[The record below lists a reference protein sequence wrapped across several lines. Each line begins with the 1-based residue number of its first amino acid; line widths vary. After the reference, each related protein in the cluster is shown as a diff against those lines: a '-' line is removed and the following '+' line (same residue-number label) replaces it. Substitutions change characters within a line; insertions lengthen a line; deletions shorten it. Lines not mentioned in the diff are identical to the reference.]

1 MRMPGT
7 FPSAGTNPDLDMGF
21 LVSLRQPASSSGMSD
36 EQLPASP
43 RRPAVD
49 GDINISASG
58 CPEHWV
64 EPRFTQAARVRVIV
78 TAIFFFLAA
87 GSNAAVLGSLLRKRR
102 KSHVRPLILSLALA
116 DLLVT
121 VVVMPLDVAW
131 NVTVQWYGGDISC
144 KLLNFLKLFAMYAAA
159 LVLVV
164 ISLDRHAAVLHPF
177 SRARRRNGMLL
188 RAAWT
193 GSVLLASPQ
202 LFLFHLHTVPGGN
215 FTQCVTHGSFRAHWE
230 ETVYNMFTFTTLYIT
245 PLSVMIV
252 CYIRIIWEISK
263 QLKINKG
270 LIRNQNDHI
279 SKARMKTLKMTI
291 VIVATFIICWTPYYL
306 LGLWYWFQPAMI
318 QKMPEYVNHSFFLF
332 GLLHTCTD
340 PVIYGL
346 YTPSFREDVQ
356 LCLRGIETVITRHE
370 RHKPILVSEKNIK
383 DGAVNGGVASGGSNG
398 TTVNTVC

>member
-1 MRMPGT
+1 
-7 FPSAGTNPDLDMGF
+7 
-21 LVSLRQPASSSGMSD
+21 
-36 EQLPASP
+36 
-43 RRPAVD
+43 
-49 GDINISASG
+49 
-58 CPEHWV
+58 
-64 EPRFTQAARVRVIV
+64 PRFTQAARVRVIV
-78 TAIFFFLAA
+78 TAIFFLLAA

-102 KSHVRPLILSLALA
+102 KSHVQPLSVSLALA
-116 DLLVT
+116 DLLVA
-121 VVVMPLDVAW
+121 VAVMPLDAAW

-144 KLLNFLKLFAMYAAA
+144 RLLNFLKLFAMYAAA

-164 ISLDRHAAVLHPF
+164 ISLDRHAAILHPF
-177 SRARRRNGMLL
+177 SRARRRNGLLL
-188 RAAWT
+188 RTAWA

-202 LFLFHLHTVPGGN
+202 GGLGLLPMLFLFHLHTVPGVN

-346 YTPSFREDVQ
+346 YTPSFR
-356 LCLRGIETVITRHE
+356 
-370 RHKPILVSEKNIK
+370 
-383 DGAVNGGVASGGSNG
+383 
-398 TTVNTVC
+398 

>member
-1 MRMPGT
+1 MCLPGT
-7 FPSAGTNPDLDMGF
+7 FPSAGTNPDLDKG
-21 LVSLRQPASSSGMSD
+21 LVPPRWPSNSSGMSD
-36 EQLPASP
+36 ERLPTSP
-43 RRPAVD
+43 CCPTME
-49 GDINISASG
+49 GDSNVSAPG
-58 CPEHWV
+58 CPERWV
-64 EPRFTQAARVRVIV
+64 EPRFTRAAMVRVTI
-78 TAIFFFLAA
+78 TAILFVLAA

-121 VVVMPLDVAW
+121 VVVMPLDAAW
-131 NVTVQWYGGDISC
+131 NVTVQWYGGDFSC

-164 ISLDRHAAVLHPF
+164 ISLDRHAAVLQPF
-177 SRARRRNGMLL
+177 SRARRRNGLLL
-188 RAAWT
+188 RAAWV
-193 GSVLLASPQ
+193 GSVLLALPQ

-230 ETVYNMFTFTTLYIT
+230 ETIYNMFTFTTLYIT
-245 PLSVMIV
+245 PLSVMII
-252 CYIRIIWEISK
+252 CYIQIIWEITK

-270 LIRNQNDHI
+270 LITQNDHI

-340 PVIYGL
+340 PIIYGL

-356 LCLRGIETVITRHE
+356 LCLRGIETAITRHE
-370 RHKPILVSEKNIK
+370 KHKPVPVSEKNIK
-383 DGAVNGGVASGGSNG
+383 DDAANGGVASGGSNG

>member
-1 MRMPGT
+1 QGMPEEQHRAS
-7 FPSAGTNPDLDMGF
+7 PH
-21 LVSLRQPASSSGMSD
+21 QPAA
-36 EQLPASP
+36 E
-43 RRPAVD
+43 
-49 GDINISASG
+49 GDANISASG
-58 CPEHWV
+58 CPERWV
-64 EPRFTQAARVRVIV
+64 EPTFTPAARVRVIV
-78 TAIFFFLAA
+78 TAVLFLLAA
-87 GSNAAVLGSLLRKRR
+87 CSNAAVLCSLVRKRR

-121 VVVMPLDVAW
+121 VAVMPLDAVW
-131 NVTVQWYGGDISC
+131 NVTVQWYAGDLSC

-164 ISLDRHAAVLHPF
+164 ISLDRHAAVLRPF
-177 SRARRRNGMLL
+177 AFARARRRNKLL
-188 RAAWT
+188 LCAAWAT
-193 GSVLLASPQ
+193 SLLLASPQ
-202 LFLFHLHTVPGGN
+202 LFLFHLHTIPGVN
-215 FTQCVTHGSFRAHWE
+215 FTQCVTHGSFQEHWE

-245 PLSVMIV
+245 PLSVMII

-270 LIRNQNDHI
+270 LIRNKNDHI

-306 LGLWYWFQPAMI
+306 LGLWYWFQPDMI
-318 QKMPEYVNHSFFLF
+318 QRMPEYINHSFFLF

-356 LCLRGIETVITRHE
+356 LCVRGLETAFTRQE
-370 RHKPILVSEKNIK
+370 RHKPVPGSEKNVK
-383 DGAVNGGVASGGSNG
+383 DDAVNGGVASGGSNG
-398 TTVNTVC
+398 TTVHTVC

>member
-1 MRMPGT
+1 
-7 FPSAGTNPDLDMGF
+7 
-21 LVSLRQPASSSGMSD
+21 MSD
-36 EQLPASP
+36 KQLPTAPGHPTS
-43 RRPAVD
+43 D
-49 GDINISASG
+49 GDTNTSAPS

-64 EPRFTQAARVRVIV
+64 EPQFTPAARVRVVV
-78 TAIFFFLAA
+78 TAVFFLLAA
-87 GSNAAVLGSLLRKRR
+87 GSNAAVLGSLLKKRR

-121 VVVMPLDVAW
+121 LVVMPLDAAW

-144 KLLNFLKLFAMYAAA
+144 KVLNFLKLFAMYAAA

-164 ISLDRHAAVLHPF
+164 ISLDRQAAVLRPF
-177 SRARRRNGMLL
+177 SRARRRNGLLL
-188 RAAWT
+188 RAAWA
-193 GSVLLASPQ
+193 GSLLLALPQ
-202 LFLFHLHTVPGGN
+202 LFLFHLRTVPGGN

-252 CYIRIIWEISK
+252 CYIRIVWEISK

-270 LIRNQNDHI
+270 LMRSQNDHI

-340 PVIYGL
+340 PIIYGL

-356 LCLRGIETVITRHE
+356 LCLRGIETAISRHE
-370 RHKPILVSEKNIK
+370 RHQPVSVSEKNIK
-383 DGAVNGGVASGGSNG
+383 DGVVNGGVASGCSNG
-398 TTVNTVC
+398 TTANTVC

>member
-1 MRMPGT
+1 
-7 FPSAGTNPDLDMGF
+7 
-21 LVSLRQPASSSGMSD
+21 MSD
-36 EQLPASP
+36 ERLPPSPHLPITEEDANASSP
-43 RRPAVD
+43 
-49 GDINISASG
+49 I
-58 CPEHWV
+58 CPERWV
-64 EPRFTQAARVRVIV
+64 EPRFTRAARVRVIITV
-78 TAIFFFLAA
+78 IFFLLAA

-102 KSHVRPLILSLALA
+102 KSHVRPLLLSLALA

-121 VVVMPLDVAW
+121 VAVMPLDAVW
-131 NVTVQWYGGDISC
+131 NVTVQWYGGDLSC

-177 SRARRRNGMLL
+177 SRARRRNGLLL
-188 RAAWT
+188 RAAWA

-202 LFLFHLHTVPGGN
+202 LFLFHLQTAPGGN
-215 FTQCVTHGSFRAHWE
+215 FTQCVTHGSFRTHWE

-252 CYIRIIWEISK
+252 CYTRIVWEVSK

-270 LIRNQNDHI
+270 LIRHQSDHI

-356 LCLRGIETVITRHE
+356 MCLRGIETAITRHE
-370 RHKPILVSEKNIK
+370 RHKPASASEKNTK
-383 DGAVNGGVASGGSNG
+383 DGAANGGVASGCSNG
-398 TTVNTVC
+398 TTVNTAC

>member
-1 MRMPGT
+1 
-7 FPSAGTNPDLDMGF
+7 
-21 LVSLRQPASSSGMSD
+21 MSD

-43 RRPAVD
+43 HRPAVE
-49 GDINISASG
+49 GDANVSASG

-64 EPRFTQAARVRVIV
+64 EPRFTQAARVRVII
-78 TAIFFFLAA
+78 TAIFFLLAA
-87 GSNAAVLGSLLRKRR
+87 GSNAVVLGSLLRKRR

-121 VVVMPLDVAW
+121 VAVMPLDAVW

-177 SRARRRNGMLL
+177 SRARRRNGLLL
-188 RAAWT
+188 RAAWAS
-193 GSVLLASPQ
+193 SVLLASPQ
-202 LFLFHLHTVPGGN
+202 LFLFHLHTIPGGN

-230 ETVYNMFTFTTLYIT
+230 ETLYNMFTFTTLYIT

-318 QKMPEYVNHSFFLF
+318 RKMPEYVNHSFFLF

-356 LCLRGIETVITRHE
+356 LCLRGIETAITRHE
-370 RHKPILVSEKNIK
+370 RHKPISVSEKNIK
-383 DGAVNGGVASGGSNG
+383 DGAVTGGVASGGSNG

>member
-1 MRMPGT
+1 
-7 FPSAGTNPDLDMGF
+7 
-21 LVSLRQPASSSGMSD
+21 MSD
-36 EQLPASP
+36 EQLPASSHCP
-43 RRPAVD
+43 TVE
-49 GDINISASG
+49 GDANISAYG

-64 EPRFTQAARVRVIV
+64 KPRFTQAARVRVIV
-78 TAIFFFLAA
+78 TAIFFLLAA

-121 VVVMPLDVAW
+121 VAVMPLDAAW
-131 NVTVQWYGGDISC
+131 NVTVQWYGGDVSC
-144 KLLNFLKLFAMYAAA
+144 KVLNFLKLFAMYAAA

-177 SRARRRNGMLL
+177 SRARRRNGLLL
-188 RAAWT
+188 RVAWAS
-193 GSVLLASPQ
+193 SVLLALPQ

-230 ETVYNMFTFTTLYIT
+230 ETIYNMFTFTTLYIT

-270 LIRNQNDHI
+270 LIRNQNDRI

-346 YTPSFREDVQ
+346 YTPSFRDDVQ
-356 LCLRGIETVITRHE
+356 LCLRGIETAITRHE
-370 RHKPILVSEKNIK
+370 RHKPVSVSEKNIK
-383 DGAVNGGVASGGSNG
+383 DGAINGGVASGGSNG

>member
-1 MRMPGT
+1 
-7 FPSAGTNPDLDMGF
+7 
-21 LVSLRQPASSSGMSD
+21 
-36 EQLPASP
+36 
-43 RRPAVD
+43 
-49 GDINISASG
+49 
-58 CPEHWV
+58 
-64 EPRFTQAARVRVIV
+64 PRFTQAARVRVII
-78 TAIFFFLAA
+78 TGIFFLLAA
-87 GSNAAVLGSLLRKRR
+87 GSNVAVLSSLLRKRR
-102 KSHVRPLILSLALA
+102 KSHVQPLILSLVLA

-121 VVVMPLDVAW
+121 VAVMPLDAVW

-177 SRARRRNGMLL
+177 SRAHRRNGLLL
-188 RAAWT
+188 RAAWAA
-193 GSVLLASPQ
+193 SVLLASPQ
-202 LFLFHLHTVPGGN
+202 LFLFHLHTVPGVN
-215 FTQCVTHGSFRAHWE
+215 FTQCVTHGSFRTHWE
-230 ETVYNMFTFTTLYIT
+230 ETIYNMFTFTTLYIT
-245 PLSVMIV
+245 PLSVMII

-263 QLKINKG
+263 QLKFNRG

-306 LGLWYWFQPAMI
+306 LGLWYWFQPSMI

-346 YTPSFREDVQ
+346 YTPSFR
-356 LCLRGIETVITRHE
+356 
-370 RHKPILVSEKNIK
+370 
-383 DGAVNGGVASGGSNG
+383 
-398 TTVNTVC
+398 

>member
-1 MRMPGT
+1 
-7 FPSAGTNPDLDMGF
+7 
-21 LVSLRQPASSSGMSD
+21 PAT
-36 EQLPASP
+36 E
-43 RRPAVD
+43 
-49 GDINISASG
+49 GDTNISASG
-58 CPEHWV
+58 CPERWV
-64 EPRFTQAARVRVIV
+64 EPQFTQAARTRMII
-78 TAIFFFLAA
+78 TAVFFLLAV
-87 GSNAAVLGSLLRKRR
+87 GSNAAVLGSLLKKRR
-102 KSHVRPLILSLALA
+102 KSHVRPLILSLVLA

-121 VVVMPLDVAW
+121 VVVIPLDAAW
-131 NVTVQWYGGDISC
+131 NVMVQWYGGDISC

-177 SRARRRNGMLL
+177 SRARHCNGLLL
-188 RAAWT
+188 RAAWA
-193 GSVLLASPQ
+193 GSVLLALPQ

-230 ETVYNMFTFTTLYIT
+230 ETIYNMFTFTTLYIT
-245 PLSVMIV
+245 PLSVMII

-340 PVIYGL
+340 PIIYGL

-356 LCLRGIETVITRHE
+356 LCLRGIETSITRHK
-370 RHKPILVSEKNIK
+370 RHRPVSVSEKNIK
-383 DGAVNGGVASGGSNG
+383 
-398 TTVNTVC
+398 

>member
-1 MRMPGT
+1 
-7 FPSAGTNPDLDMGF
+7 PSM
-21 LVSLRQPASSSGMSD
+21 
-36 EQLPASP
+36 E
-43 RRPAVD
+43 
-49 GDINISASG
+49 GDTNISASG

-64 EPRFTQAARVRVIV
+64 EPQFTRAALVRVIV
-78 TAIFFFLAA
+78 TGIFFVLAA
-87 GSNAAVLGSLLRKRR
+87 GSNAAVLCSLLRKRR

-121 VVVMPLDVAW
+121 VAVMPLDAVW
-131 NVTVQWYGGDISC
+131 NVTVQWYGGDFSC

-177 SRARRRNGMLL
+177 SRARRRNGLLL
-188 RAAWT
+188 RAAWV
-193 GSVLLASPQ
+193 GSVLLALPQ

-230 ETVYNMFTFTTLYIT
+230 ETIYNMFTFTTLYIT
-245 PLSVMIV
+245 PLSVMII

-263 QLKINKG
+263 QLKVNKG
-270 LIRNQNDHI
+270 FITTQNDHI

-306 LGLWYWFQPAMI
+306 LGLWYWFHPAMI
-318 QKMPEYVNHSFFLF
+318 QKMPEYINHSFFLF

-340 PVIYGL
+340 PIIYGL
-346 YTPSFREDVQ
+346 YTPSFREDMQ
-356 LCLRGIETVITRHE
+356 LCLRGIETAITRHKK
-370 RHKPILVSEKNIK
+370 HKTVSVSEKNIK
-383 DGAVNGGVASGGSNG
+383 DGAVNGAVASGGSNG

>member
-1 MRMPGT
+1 LLFG
-7 FPSAGTNPDLDMGF
+7 
-21 LVSLRQPASSSGMSD
+21 
-36 EQLPASP
+36 SP
-43 RRPAVD
+43 
-49 GDINISASG
+49 
-58 CPEHWV
+58 
-64 EPRFTQAARVRVIV
+64 F
-78 TAIFFFLAA
+78 
-87 GSNAAVLGSLLRKRR
+87 
-102 KSHVRPLILSLALA
+102 
-116 DLLVT
+116 
-121 VVVMPLDVAW
+121 
-131 NVTVQWYGGDISC
+131 
-144 KLLNFLKLFAMYAAA
+144 
-159 LVLVV
+159 
-164 ISLDRHAAVLHPF
+164 
-177 SRARRRNGMLL
+177 
-188 RAAWT
+188 
-193 GSVLLASPQ
+193 Q

-346 YTPSFREDVQ
+346 YTPSFREDMQ
-356 LCLRGIETVITRHE
+356 LCLRGIETAITRHE
-370 RHKPILVSEKNIK
+370 KHQPVSVSEKNIK
-383 DGAVNGGVASGGSNG
+383 DGAVNGGVVSGGSNG

>member
-1 MRMPGT
+1 
-7 FPSAGTNPDLDMGF
+7 
-21 LVSLRQPASSSGMSD
+21 MSD
-36 EQLPASP
+36 KQLQASP
-43 RRPAVD
+43 CHLAVE
-49 GDINISASG
+49 GDTNVSASG

-64 EPRFTQAARVRVIV
+64 EPRFTQAARVRVII
-78 TAIFFFLAA
+78 TGIFFLLAA
-87 GSNAAVLGSLLRKRR
+87 GSNAAVLSSLLRKRR
-102 KSHVRPLILSLALA
+102 KSHVQPLILSLALA

-121 VVVMPLDVAW
+121 VAVMPLDAVW

-177 SRARRRNGMLL
+177 SRAHRRNGLLL
-188 RAAWT
+188 RAAWAA
-193 GSVLLASPQ
+193 SVLLASPQ
-202 LFLFHLHTVPGGN
+202 LFLFHLHTVPGVN
-215 FTQCVTHGSFRAHWE
+215 FTQCVTHGSFRTHWE
-230 ETVYNMFTFTTLYIT
+230 ETIYNMFTFTTLYIT
-245 PLSVMIV
+245 PLSVMII

-263 QLKINKG
+263 QLKFNRG

-306 LGLWYWFQPAMI
+306 LGLWYWFQPSMI

-356 LCLRGIETVITRHE
+356 LCLRSIETAFNRHE
-370 RHKPILVSEKNIK
+370 RHKPVSVSEKTTK
-383 DGAVNGGVASGGSNG
+383 DGAVNVGAASGGSNG